1 MANSTTSSSLLGG
14 LGTLFY
20 CVPPSQLLSSSA
32 PSSSADEALLF
43 RGLKPYVTEAIPF
56 FVLLVAAEAAA
67 GLLLHGRRLYRLND
81 LVHSFSLGIVQQML
95 GLWTKAAGVA
105 VYVYLWRHHRLLP
118 PGLLFPHDDWR
129 GWLTL
134 LLGCD
139 VAYYW
144 FHRTA
149 HSIHALWAAHAV
161 HHSGEDYNLATALRQ
176 GALQSSSSW
185 VFYLPLAL
193 LGAHPALYAA
203 HQSLNTLYQFWIHTS
218 LVGHLGPLEYVLN
231 TASHHRMHHR
241 PPGNCNYAGVLIVW
255 DRMFGTF
262 RPEDRQRE
270 CYGLAKQAE
279 SFDPLHTNAEHWRR
293 VHANIAN
300 GAGARRQQQQQKQQQ
315 GGGGGGGGMIDAAA
329 RFVAATLRRRV
340 RHPMVFRPAALFEP
354 LKQEGLWNL
363 PPSAEEAAAAAAA
376 ATAAA
381 APSAEAAAAAAA
393 VVDRACPPGERR
405 KYDGRHGALG
415 ALRGAYVLAH
425 FVGVLGFA
433 LFGVL
438 LPFGSLGR
446 ADAAARCLGVAL
458 SLSCVGRL
466 ADGGGLGEA
475 METARV
481 GLVAAGLL
489 LWRPAAV
496 AAVVAPG
503 ALAAALVL
511 AWGGVLAAG
520 GGEEAVGVGGKE
532 KEKEEKKKA

>member
-1 MANSTTSSSLLGG
+1 MANSTSSHALRGR

-32 PSSSADEALLF
+32 PPPSADEADAALLF

-56 FVLLVAAEAAA
+56 FFLLVAAEAAA
-67 GLLLHGRRLYRLND
+67 GLLLHNGRRLYRLND
-81 LVHSFSLGIVQQML
+81 LVHSVSLGIVQQLL
-95 GLWTKAAGVA
+95 GLWTKAVGVT
-105 VYVYLWRHHRLLP
+105 VYVYLWRHHRLLRP
-118 PGLLFPHDDWR
+118 SLLFPHDDWR

-176 GALQSSSSW
+176 GALQACSSW

-193 LGAHPALYAA
+193 LGAHPALYAS

-218 LVGHLGPLEYVLN
+218 LIGHLGPLEHVLN

-241 PPGNCNYAGVLIVW
+241 PPGNCNYAGVLIIW

-300 GAGARRQQQQQKQQQ
+300 GAGARRQQQQQQ
-315 GGGGGGGGMIDAAA
+315 GGGGGGGGMLDSAA

-354 LKQEGLWNL
+354 LKQEGLWTL
-363 PPSAEEAAAAAAA
+363 PPTAEAEAAAASAA
-376 ATAAA
+376 AAA
-381 APSAEAAAAAAA
+381 APSAEAAAATAAV

-433 LFGVL
+433 LGGVL

-446 ADAAARCLGVAL
+446 ADAAARCVGAGL

-466 ADGGGLGEA
+466 ADGGALGDA

-481 GLVAAGLL
+481 ALVAAGLL
-489 LWRPAAV
+489 LWRPAPV

-503 ALAAALVL
+503 VLAAALVL
-511 AWGGVLAAG
+511 AWGAVLAVG
-520 GGEEAVGVGGKE
+520 RGGEAGAGGKE
-532 KEKEEKKKA
+532 KKGA